1 MANTVRRSR
10 LLQQLSVSNNN
21 SFNCNNWI
29 VRMRRD
35 VLPDLGSR
43 ELMAVIAV
51 AQYRSFMAAAASLN
65 LSQPAM
71 TRMIKRVESEL
82 GVALFI
88 RTTRQVAIT
97 EAGHEFAAL
106 AQRLLNDLKI
116 NVVHLRGK
124 TGQLKGQVVVSSVF
138 SLADAILPSL
148 AADFGSRFPGIELH
162 LREGLNA
169 TVRDEVRSGLA
180 DFGVSY
186 IEDAA
191 EPFSVE
197 VLRTDGFHVVAPK
210 DHAFAG
216 RRSVSLA
223 ALATVP
229 LVSFPAESLTR
240 RIVDRAA
247 IEAGVTLGHTMT
259 VNRLA
264 TLHALVSKRVGL
276 AVVPEKERP
285 ASSDPHLISRPLAG
299 HGLARKVGII
309 RLPGRDLSAAAARF
323 LDVVRNWLRS
333 GAKASS
339 FRVRAKGRIP

>member
-35 VLPDLGSR
+35 ALPDLGSR

-148 AADFGSRFPGIELH
+148 AADFGSRFPGIEL
-162 LREGLNA
+162 RG
-169 TVRDEVRSGLA
+169 
-180 DFGVSY
+180 
-186 IEDAA
+186 A
-191 EPFSVE
+191 ECHG
-197 VLRTDGFHVVAPK
+197 T
-210 DHAFAG
+210 
-216 RRSVSLA
+216 RRSA
-223 ALATVP
+223 
-229 LVSFPAESLTR
+229 
-240 RIVDRAA
+240 
-247 IEAGVTLGHTMT
+247 
-259 VNRLA
+259 
-264 TLHALVSKRVGL
+264 
-276 AVVPEKERP
+276 
-285 ASSDPHLISRPLAG
+285 
-299 HGLARKVGII
+299 
-309 RLPGRDLSAAAARF
+309 
-323 LDVVRNWLRS
+323 
-333 GAKASS
+333 
-339 FRVRAKGRIP
+339 

>member
-1 MANTVRRSR
+1 
-10 LLQQLSVSNNN
+10 
-21 SFNCNNWI
+21 
-29 VRMRRD
+29 MRRD
-35 VLPDLGSR
+35 ALPDLGSR

-51 AQYRSFMAAAASLN
+51 AEYRSFMAAAASLN

-124 TGQLKGQVVVSSVF
+124 TGQLKGQVVVSSVY

-148 AADFGSRFPGIELH
+148 AADLGSRFPGIELH

-169 TVRDEVRSGLA
+169 AVRDEVRSGLA

-197 VLRTDGFHVVAPK
+197 V
-210 DHAFAG
+210 
-216 RRSVSLA
+216 
-223 ALATVP
+223 
-229 LVSFPAESLTR
+229 
-240 RIVDRAA
+240 
-247 IEAGVTLGHTMT
+247 
-259 VNRLA
+259 
-264 TLHALVSKRVGL
+264 
-276 AVVPEKERP
+276 
-285 ASSDPHLISRPLAG
+285 
-299 HGLARKVGII
+299 
-309 RLPGRDLSAAAARF
+309 
-323 LDVVRNWLRS
+323 
-333 GAKASS
+333 
-339 FRVRAKGRIP
+339 